1 MEMKP
6 TVKVSWSG
14 GKDSTCAVLL
24 HLEAGHKVKAEKP
37 ENHTPLRNH
46 EWFL

>member
-1 MEMKP
+1 MKP

-14 GKDSTCAVLL
+14 GKDSTCAVLIHFKEL
-24 HLEAGHKVKAEKP
+24 QDKVKADKP